1 MSCKSSG
8 TFGPVFLRIC
18 LGVIFIWA
26 GLGKVITTTTVT
38 GSDVTLL
45 KEMGVTPKTATV
57 AGATGKAAKPEDS
70 NELEVSNAYL
80 LALSLKKAAV
90 PVEGDGGGK
99 MQLWPDA
106 LAKGKMPVYAAYA
119 CVLTELL
126 GGALVLL
133 GAITRLSAFG
143 LASTMLIAMWLT
155 QFGPAIQSGKT
166 VLGFLPAHAD
176 ALRADWSP
184 LMLQFSLF
192 CAAMAL
198 VFLGCGCL
206 GIDRVLFGKSGG
218 SPKPKAEP
226 AQ

>member
-1 MSCKSSG
+1 
-8 TFGPVFLRIC
+8 VFLRIC
-18 LGVIFIWA
+18 LGLIFVWA
-26 GLGKVITTTTVT
+26 GLGKVLTTTTVT

-57 AGATGKAAKPEDS
+57 AGATGTPKAADS

-90 PVEGDGGGK
+90 PVEAEGGGK

-106 LAKGKMPVYAAYA
+106 LAKGRLPVYAAYA

-133 GAITRLSAFG
+133 GAITRLCAFG
-143 LASTMLIAMWLT
+143 LACTMLVAMWLT

-176 ALRADWSP
+176 ALRADWQP

-192 CAAMAL
+192 SAAMAL

-206 GIDRVLFGKSGG
+206 GVDRVLFGKSGG